1 MKDGYQGDALENRK
15 LKKLPS
21 LIFNKYNSA
30 RNQNGGAGVAKGGG
44 GVAKGGGG
52 VAKGIV
58 TTRDEKKRTIKQIV
72 TVSDS

>member
-30 RNQNGGAGVAKGGG
+30 RNQNGGAGVAKGSAG
-44 GVAKGGGG
+44 A
-52 VAKGIV
+52 AKGIV

-72 TVSDS
+72 TVTDS